1 MIELVRTFHPV
12 GFGAFY
18 VEKHSFNHETTTIV
32 YDCGTKEHINFL
44 KSIIREE
51 FPEKGKVIDVL
62 FISHFDKDHVSG
74 IPFLKKHCKIKKVII
89 PYLSEEDRLLFV
101 YAKKGLR
108 EYKQL
113 IVNTENYFGRETKV
127 YRVLSDSNRQHE
139 LDKSNEFSDNSQRV
153 VGHILQSG
161 VSLDSLNILS
171 NWTLIPFN
179 YDYAEQ
185 ISKLKEKL
193 NCLKL
198 DYKRFKDENYIC
210 EHYKK
215 IKKAYKELYPKS
227 KQNDISLMLY
237 SGTKTRNELFASY
250 CGYVYHK
257 PFFKLGCLYL
267 GDVSLQKDGCM
278 NMLRE
283 RLGNRMQDIGTIQ
296 IPHHGSQFN
305 FDKEILKSGVL
316 SVISCDFKSYNL
328 PSDSVIKSIVEAG
341 SQLFVVTHQKETKL
355 DEDLEYK

>member
-1 MIELVRTFHPV
+1 M
-12 GFGAFY
+12 
-18 VEKHSFNHETTTIV
+18 
-32 YDCGTKEHINFL
+32 
-44 KSIIREE
+44 
-51 FPEKGKVIDVL
+51 
-62 FISHFDKDHVSG
+62 
-74 IPFLKKHCKIKKVII
+74 
-89 PYLSEEDRLLFV
+89 
-101 YAKKGLR
+101 
-108 EYKQL
+108 

-215 IKKAYKELYPKS
+215 LRRHIKNYILKA
-227 KQNDISLMLY
+227 
-237 SGTKTRNELFASY
+237 
-250 CGYVYHK
+250 
-257 PFFKLGCLYL
+257 
-267 GDVSLQKDGCM
+267 
-278 NMLRE
+278 
-283 RLGNRMQDIGTIQ
+283 NRMIY
-296 IPHHGSQFN
+296 
-305 FDKEILKSGVL
+305 L
-316 SVISCDFKSYNL
+316 
-328 PSDSVIKSIVEAG
+328 
-341 SQLFVVTHQKETKL
+341 
-355 DEDLEYK
+355 